1 MEIKKLFCVTLT
13 SREDW
18 DSPEILFVRTSDRD
32 KALGL
37 ALAKLSTTIV
47 EHDEMVASGEFDSV
61 VIEVEDI
68 IEDDGVVNEP
78 DPEIAGCPDC
88 GADDIENLGFNYDT
102 AEIEHE
108 CKNCEYRGNRDNF
121 LLIGDE

>member
-78 DPEIAGCPDC
+78 DPEITGCPDC

-121 LLIGDE
+121 LLIEDE